1 MFSITHNT
9 RPSYLATMALF
20 STMALLFSLIVVVA
34 FGGDHASAAQ
44 KGDWVA
50 GNILSDVN
58 FTDKNNMSIAEIQSF
73 LDSKIGTCDTWG
85 TSKAVE
91 YGSNLTRAQYAASR
105 GWAGPPYTCL
115 NKYYEVPKT
124 TPGGSLPANNY
135 SNPGSIPT
143 GAQSAAWI
151 IKDASNRY
159 NISPKVLLVK
169 IATES
174 SGPLTSDSW
183 PFFSQ
188 YRYAMGSHCPDS
200 GPNGSAN
207 CDSNYAGFSI
217 QLYSA
222 AELMRWYLDSM
233 DQPWWSYKKPYQTNN
248 ILWNV
253 VNRGCGGANVYIQ
266 NKATAALYTYTPYQP
281 NQAALDNMYGT
292 GDNCSAYGNRNFWR
306 VYWDWFGPGRFSV
319 IGGILEQY
327 NRYGGLRK
335 LGYPM
340 MNEDCSLT
348 RGACY
353 QDFEGGTIYWT
364 PVASRGF
371 TLIGGMRNKWAA
383 TGKEWGAMG
392 YPTSDEYYSSGRMVQ
407 DFENGS
413 ILYYDN
419 GASYAVLS
427 LVEYGKYSGF
437 GKPRQDTICGLR
449 GDGCYQELEKAT
461 LYWTQGG
468 GAQATIGGIRAKWTA
483 TGKEWGIL
491 GYPISD
497 EYANGNVL
505 TQNYEYGSIHY
516 TAKGDSFYTL
526 AQMNYNNFTY
536 VGAPKQ
542 DTQCGIRNNGCYQAF
557 EKGYIYQS
565 LNTGPHATIGAIYNK
580 WTSAGREWGALG
592 YPTSEEYY
600 NGVAI
605 VQNFEFGKILWNEQ
619 NGAIIQYN

>member
-1 MFSITHNT
+1 MFSSLLYPHSKRTT
-9 RPSYLATMALF
+9 AVVFFSLATLLVSFVLTVTF
-20 STMALLFSLIVVVA
+20 SNNV
-34 FGGDHASAAQ
+34 SAAR
-44 KGDWVA
+44 KEDWVA
-50 GNILSDVN
+50 GNILSDTN

-73 LDSKIGTCDTWG
+73 LDSKIGTCDIWG
-85 TSKAVE
+85 TGKAVE
-91 YGSNLTRAQYAASR
+91 HGSNLTRAQYAASR
-105 GWAGPPYTCL
+105 GWSAPPYTCL

-124 TPGGSLPANNY
+124 SPGGGLPANNY
-135 SNPGSIPT
+135 SNPGTIPS

-151 IKDASNRY
+151 IKDAANRY

-174 SGPLTSDSW
+174 SGPLTSDKW
-183 PFFSQ
+183 PLFSQ

-233 DQPWWSYKKPYQTNN
+233 GQPWWSYKKPYQNN
-248 ILWNV
+248 AILWNV
-253 VNRGCGGANVYIQ
+253 VERGCGSGNVYIQ

-281 NQAALDNMYGT
+281 NGAALNNMYGT

-327 NRYGGLRK
+327 NRYGGIQR

-340 MNEDCSLT
+340 MNEDCSLP

-364 PVASRGF
+364 PMANRAF
-371 TLIGGMRNKWAA
+371 TLIGGMRNKWAE

-392 YPTSDEYYSSGRMVQ
+392 YPTSDEYYSGGRMVQ
-407 DFENGS
+407 DFERGS
-413 ILYYDN
+413 ILYYDK
-419 GASYAVLS
+419 GAYAILS
-427 LVEYGKYSGF
+427 MVEYGKYAHL
-437 GKPRQDTICGLR
+437 GKPQQDTICGLR

-461 LYWTQGG
+461 LYWTQAA
-468 GAQATIGGIRAKWTA
+468 GAQATIGGIRAKWSA
-483 TGKEWGIL
+483 IGKEWGAM
-491 GYPISD
+491 GYPVSG
-497 EYANGNVL
+497 EYANGSVL
-505 TQNYEYGSIHY
+505 TQNFEYGSIHY
-516 TAKGDSFYTL
+516 TNRGDSFYTL
-526 AQMNYNNFTY
+526 TKMNYNSFTY
-536 VGAPKQ
+536 LGSPKQ
-542 DTQCGIRNNGCYQAF
+542 DTQCGIRNNGCYQIF
-557 EKGYIYQS
+557 EKGYLYQS
-565 LNTGPHATIGAIYNK
+565 PATGSHAVMGAIYNK
-580 WTSAGREWGALG
+580 WTAAGREWGSLG

-600 NGVAI
+600 SGNAM
-605 VQNFEFGKILWNEQ
+605 VQNFEFGKIQWNEQ
-619 NGAIIQYN
+619 GGAVIQLN